1 MIPPAL
7 VSSLESRLVE
17 WFRAQG
23 SVLIGFSGGV
33 DSTYLAAVAVEAL
46 GQDHVLAVIG
56 RSASYPTVQ
65 WEQARAV
72 AAQVGIPVLE
82 IDTDELADPR
92 YAANPTNR
100 CYFCKQELWSRLRP
114 LAVARGLT
122 VVVDGTNADDLQ
134 GHRPGA
140 RAAQEQG
147 VLSPLAV
154 LGFTKAQ
161 IRAASAA
168 RALPTWDQPASPC
181 LASRLPYGTAVTPL
195 RLRVVESAE
204 AAVRAL
210 GVMGDLRVRY
220 FGDRARVE
228 LDAMELARWSTEPQ
242 RSRLVAAVQAAGFT
256 TVEIAPEGFRSGAL
270 NVLAG
275 VAGGEG

>member
-1 MIPPAL
+1 MISPDL

-33 DSTYLAAVAVEAL
+33 DSTYLAAVAAEAL
-46 GQDHVLAVIG
+46 PQDRILAVIG
-56 RSASYPTVQ
+56 RSASYPRVQ

-82 IDTDELADPR
+82 VDTDELADPR

-100 CYFCKQELWSRLRP
+100 CYFCKSELWSRVRP
-114 LAVARGLT
+114 IAVARGLA
-122 VVVDGTNADDLQ
+122 VIVDGTNADDLQ

-140 RAAQEQG
+140 RAAREQG
-147 VLSPLAV
+147 VHSPLAA

-181 LASRLPYGTAVTPL
+181 LASRLPYGTEVTPL
-195 RLRVVESAE
+195 RLRVVETAE

-210 GVMGDLRVRY
+210 GVTGNLRVRY
-220 FGDRARVE
+220 FGERARVE
-228 LDAMELARWSTEPQ
+228 LDATELVRWSVDPE

-256 TVEIAPEGFRSGAL
+256 TVEIAPDGFRSGAL